1 MPRLTSEERAS
12 ISKVDQWINAG
23 GGKAPEPDQALPGL
37 STRPQQWSTKT
48 QPAWRAGV
56 DQPRPRP
63 RAKAVLGPDEP
74 DLFFVPEVL
83 VANPGGEGAGPG
95 RAELGRQDPRPALRS
110 LHNGAANK
118 AEQAAGGLLDASSV
132 VSGFMTGFT
141 ALLSGAGTDAVK
153 SLAYQGFFGPAQL
166 AIATEGAGRKETAPQ
181 PPKRPRPSGKEQL
194 PLGSRPLLRPSIAS
208 AQIVVDPP
216 GARRA
221 AKARRVSALF

>member
-1 MPRLTSEERAS
+1 
-12 ISKVDQWINAG
+12 
-23 GGKAPEPDQALPGL
+23 
-37 STRPQQWSTKT
+37 
-48 QPAWRAGV
+48 
-56 DQPRPRP
+56 
-63 RAKAVLGPDEP
+63 
-74 DLFFVPEVL
+74 
-83 VANPGGEGAGPG
+83 
-95 RAELGRQDPRPALRS
+95 
-110 LHNGAANK
+110 
-118 AEQAAGGLLDASSV
+118 
-132 VSGFMTGFT
+132 MTGFT

-181 PPKRPRPSGKEQL
+181 PPTRPRPSGKEQL